1 MTIKTHGRM
10 VTDNTVGI
18 PQLAVTD
25 GSPGQAIVTD
35 GAGTMTFATV
45 GAGGAVGSSVYIED
59 IFTGDGTTATFT
71 LSTDAPYEESILT
84 FIDGV
89 AQPTSAFTL
98 PSTTS
103 ITFSPAPSNGAAI
116 RVCHLG
122 IASSVAN
129 NSITGA
135 KLSMGGDVAGDILY
149 YNGTDYQ
156 KLGIGTAGQHLATNS
171 ATNAPEWVAAPA
183 GAVPAGVLNPYAGAT
198 APAGWLLCFGQSIS
212 RTTYATLFTAIGIT
226 YGSVSGTTFNLPDMR
241 GQVTAGLDNM
251 GGTSRDRVLDTDAD
265 VLGGE
270 IGDSGGHT
278 HSLPF
283 GPGPGTGEGHVPVC
297 ELQDEPS
304 SNYWIQVPIWIANH
318 GGISSSPNATT
329 SVEALQPTIFLN
341 YIIKT

>member
-1 MTIKTHGRM
+1 MTLQTIPGRAIELGS
-10 VTDNTVGI
+10 DAEGD
-18 PQLAVTD
+18 LAYHD
-25 GSPGQAIVTD
+25 GSKWTR
-35 GAGTMTFATV
+35 
-45 GAGGAVGSSVYIED
+45 
-59 IFTGDGTTATFT
+59 
-71 LSTDAPYEESILT
+71 L
-84 FIDGV
+84 
-89 AQPTSAFTL
+89 
-98 PSTTS
+98 
-103 ITFSPAPSNGAAI
+103 
-116 RVCHLG
+116 
-122 IASSVAN
+122 
-129 NSITGA
+129 A
-135 KLSMGGDVAGDILY
+135 K
-149 YNGTDYQ
+149 
-156 KLGIGTAGQHLATNS
+156 GTAGQYLATNS
-171 ATNAPEWVAAPA
+171 GATAPEWVTAPTSDS
-183 GAVPAGVLNPYAGAT
+183 VPTGVLNPYAGAT
-198 APAGWLLCFGQSIS
+198 APVGWLLCFGQSIS

>member
-10 VTDNTVGI
+10 FTDNTVGI

-35 GAGTMTFATV
+35 GAGTMTFATI
-45 GAGGAVGSSVYIED
+45 GAGGAVGSSTYVED

-71 LSTDAPYEESILT
+71 LSTGAPYEESILT

-98 PSTTS
+98 PLTTS
-103 ITFSPAPSNGAAI
+103 ITFSPAPGNGAAI

-122 IASSVAN
+122 IASSVAD

-171 ATNAPEWVAAPA
+171 ATNAPEWVAASLPA
-183 GAVPAGVLNPYAGAT
+183 GGLIPYAGAT
-198 APAGWLLCFGQSIS
+198 APAGWLLCFGQAIS
-212 RTTYATLFTAIGIT
+212 RTTYSTLFTAIGTT
-226 YGSVSGTTFNLPDMR
+226 YGVGDGSTTFTLPDMR

-251 GGTSRDRVLDTDAD
+251 GGTSRNRVLDTDAD

-270 IGDSGGHT
+270 IGDSGGHSHGLIT
-278 HSLPF
+278 
-283 GPGPGTGEGHVPVC
+283 TQ
-297 ELQDEPS
+297 QDHYPDTS
-304 SNYWIQVPIWIANH
+304 FPRPI
-318 GGISSSPNATT
+318 PT
-329 SVEALQPTIFLN
+329 SMTAVEALQPTIFLN
-341 YIIKT
+341 YIIKI